1 VEARRGGR
9 AVYNEGGGEGACVPI
24 LAPVPSGPVPGSPE
38 STMIGFGWLALRQAQ
53 EALKSGLL
61 EEAQRLLAQPVVQ
74 GQKRTLELLVQLA
87 RAYAER
93 GERNLRRD
101 DPTAAWADLLR
112 AEQTGVS
119 DPTAE
124 RLRQALTRLG
134 LAEARALMEAGEPRR
149 AGEVIAQL
157 RDRAVRL
164 PELEPLE
171 EAAKGWAHAREQ
183 ADRGEFF
190 QAILSVERARRLLTS
205 PSPALQRFAAHLEDC
220 KAKFAGLLVALHE
233 AAQNERWPEVLEL
246 SEQVLALAPQHA
258 EARRVR
264 ARAWK
269 AVEPATVASAPQ
281 RAPAQS
287 QADPAAAPAEPQFL
301 LWIDGVGGYLVC
313 LGSRITLGQATP
325 ESTVDIP
332 LFADVSRLHAALT
345 RDPEGYLL
353 EGLRLVQ
360 VNGQP
365 VLRALL
371 RSGDRVT
378 LGGCCQLQ
386 FRQPV
391 PVSASA
397 RLDLAS
403 GHRLRLAVDAVLLM
417 ADTLVLGPGPQSHVV
432 MPGLKQPVVLFR
444 HKGGLGVRHVG
455 ALAVNGRPFRDRATL
470 EPGATASVVGE
481 DFSLTLE
488 PVGRQG

>member
-1 VEARRGGR
+1 
-9 AVYNEGGGEGACVPI
+9 
-24 LAPVPSGPVPGSPE
+24 
-38 STMIGFGWLALRQAQ
+38 MIGFGWLVLRQAQ
-53 EALKSGLL
+53 EALKGGLL
-61 EEAQRLLAQPVVQ
+61 EEAQRLLAQPAAQ
-74 GQKRTLELLVQLA
+74 GQKRTCELLQQLA

-93 GERNLRRD
+93 GERHLRHD
-101 DPTAAWADLLR
+101 DPSAAWADLLR

-119 DPTAE
+119 DPGAV

-134 LAEARALMEAGEPRR
+134 LAEVRALLEAGEPKR
-149 AGEVIAQL
+149 AVEAVAQL

-171 EAAKGWAHAREQ
+171 EAAKGWATAREQ

-190 QAILSVERARRLLTS
+190 QAILGAERARRLLPT
-205 PSPALQRFAAHLEDC
+205 PSPVLQRYLAHLEEC
-220 KAKFAGLLVALHE
+220 KASFAGLIVTLHE
-233 AAQNERWPEVLEL
+233 AAQHERWQEVLDL
-246 SEQVLALAPQHA
+246 SERVLAVAPQHA

-269 AVEPATVASAPQ
+269 AVEPATVVN
-281 RAPAQS
+281 APA
-287 QADPAAAPAEPQFL
+287 AREPDPEPPAGKRDPQFL

-325 ESTVDIP
+325 ETTVDVP

-345 RDPEGYLL
+345 RDSEGYLL
-353 EGLRLVQ
+353 EGFRPVL

-365 VLRALL
+365 VLRGLL

-378 LGGCCQLQ
+378 LGNCCQLQ
-386 FRQPV
+386 FRLPV

-397 RLDLAS
+397 RLDLVS
-403 GHRLRLAVDAVLLM
+403 GHRLRLGVDGVLLM

-432 MPGLKQPVVLFR
+432 IPELKQPVVLFR
-444 HKGGLGVRHVG
+444 QKDGFVGVRHAG
-455 ALAVNGRPFRDRATL
+455 PLAINGRPCRERGAL
-470 EPGATASVVGE
+470 EPGSTVAGE
-481 DFSLTLE
+481 DFSLALE
-488 PVGRQG
+488 PVGKSR

>member
-1 VEARRGGR
+1 LYPVRS
-9 AVYNEGGGEGACVPI
+9 
-24 LAPVPSGPVPGSPE
+24 PVPSGRVPGSPE

-74 GQKRTLELLVQLA
+74 GQKRTWELLQQLA
-87 RAYAER
+87 RAFAER
-93 GERNLRRD
+93 GERNLRRE

-119 DPTAE
+119 DPTAG

-134 LAEARALMEAGEPRR
+134 LAEVRALLEAGEPRR
-149 AGEVIAQL
+149 AVEVIAQL

-190 QAILSVERARRLLTS
+190 QALLSAERARRLLTI
-205 PSPALQRFAAHLEDC
+205 PSPALQRFTAHLEDC
-220 KAKFAGLLVALHE
+220 KKTFAGLLVVLHD

-246 SEQVLALAPQHA
+246 SEKVLALAPQHA
-258 EARRVR
+258 EARKVR

-281 RAPAQS
+281 RELP
-287 QADPAAAPAEPQFL
+287 QAAEPVAREGEPQFL

-313 LGSRITLGQATP
+313 LGSRISIGQATP
-325 ESTVDIP
+325 EATVDGP

-353 EGLRLVQ
+353 EGLRPVQ

-365 VLRALL
+365 VLRGLL

-378 LGGCCQLQ
+378 LGACCQIQ

-397 RLDLAS
+397 RLDLVS

-417 ADTLVLGPGPQSHVV
+417 ADTLVLGPGPQAHVV
-432 MPGLKQPVVLFR
+432 IPDLKQPVVLYR
-444 HKGGLGVRHVG
+444 HKGGLGVRHG
-455 ALAVNGRPFRDRATL
+455 GPLAINGRPYRDRGTL
-470 EPGATASVVGE
+470 EPGATATVVGE

-488 PVGRQG
+488 PVGKPG